1 MIKSKD
7 GAVEVKGSTTVL
19 MTDLPMIIK
28 LLRETFEEEDIPKE
42 TGDKLIRKAVDVGFW
57 TEDKLDKELSNMRA
71 EVLGKLMGLA
81 LSSIWGGQ
89 RMNKNTYEAETLEEE
104 FALLAGRLTALEAVL
119 NANDSTFIDKNYVA
133 AIMGIKYFEGD
144 SDKKEE

>member
-19 MTDLPMIIK
+19 MTDLSMIIK
-28 LLRETFEEEDIPKE
+28 SLRETFEEEDIPKE

-81 LSSIWGGQ
+81 LSSIWGGTKDE
-89 RMNKNTYEAETLEEE
+89 KNTYEPETLEEE
-104 FALLAGRLTALEAVL
+104 FVLLAGRLTALEAVL
-119 NANDSTFIDKNYVA
+119 NADDSTFIDKKYVA
-133 AIMGIKYFEGD
+133 AIMGIKYFEGN
-144 SDKKEE
+144 SNKKEE

>member
-1 MIKSKD
+1 MKKEEINEFMNMTLQEKKDKIIEIIREIPEDSPIHKELYETLKD

-19 MTDLPMIIK
+19 MADLSMIIK

-81 LSSIWGGQ
+81 LSSIWGGA
-89 RMNKNTYEAETLEEE
+89 KDE
-104 FALLAGRLTALEAVL
+104 
-119 NANDSTFIDKNYVA
+119 
-133 AIMGIKYFEGD
+133 
-144 SDKKEE
+144 

>member
-19 MTDLPMIIK
+19 MTDLSMIIK

-81 LSSIWGGQ
+81 LSSSGEGQ

-119 NANDSTFIDKNYVA
+119 NANDSTFIDKKYVA

>member
-19 MTDLPMIIK
+19 MTDLSMIIK
-28 LLRETFEEEDIPKE
+28 SLRETFEEEDIPKE

-71 EVLGKLMGLA
+71 EVLIFWK
-81 LSSIWGGQ
+81 
-89 RMNKNTYEAETLEEE
+89 
-104 FALLAGRLTALEAVL
+104 
-119 NANDSTFIDKNYVA
+119 FIDSCCYISNELSL
-133 AIMGIKYFEGD
+133 FL
-144 SDKKEE
+144 